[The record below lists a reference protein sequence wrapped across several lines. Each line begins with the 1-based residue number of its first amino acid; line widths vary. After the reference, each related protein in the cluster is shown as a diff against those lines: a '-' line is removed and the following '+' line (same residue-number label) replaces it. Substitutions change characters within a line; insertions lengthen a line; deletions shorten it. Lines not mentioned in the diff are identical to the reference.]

1 MNGKIRVLGLCLPA
15 VLAMSALAAI
25 DATATVSGHFTHDAL
40 DGHAIVKGSGSGE
53 HRLKLEVDG
62 KTPTIEC
69 NVYSSEGTLSSATV
83 TTIAVAPAFANC
95 QTEGGSANSVTVDTN
110 GCEFVYHSGGGSA
123 TFSLQCPAGEALVIT
138 DPSCEI
144 VVPAQTVKGV
154 TYGTAVSNP
163 GNKHELTLS
172 KSVTLSAQHEGGIC
186 VFLGTSH
193 QLSITGSTTLAAFST
208 SGEQV
213 NLTAT

>member
-1 MNGKIRVLGLCLPA
+1 MDRKLKALGLGLLA
-15 VLAMSALAAI
+15 VMAVGAFAA
-25 DATATVSGHFTHDAL
+25 ANASATVSGHFTHDAL
-40 DGHAIVKGSGSGE
+40 GGHAIVKGSGNGE

-62 KTPTIEC
+62 RTPTIEC
-69 NVYSSEGTLSSATV
+69 NVYSSEGTLTSATV
-83 TTIAVAPAFANC
+83 TTIAVEPAFANC
-95 QTEGGSANSVTVDTN
+95 QTEGGSANSVIVDTN
-110 GCEFVYHSGGGSA
+110 GCEFVYHSGGG
-123 TFSLQCPAGEALVIT
+123 TFSLQCPAGEELVIT
-138 DPSCEI
+138 HPSCE
-144 VVPAQTVKGV
+144 VAMASQSTKGV

-172 KSVTLSAQHEGGIC
+172 QSVTLTAQYEAGIC
-186 VFLGTSH
+186 VFLGTAH